1 LLLYNQFH
9 LQLFYGLPDH
19 KAMIK
24 LCRSIIKNQLKSSEA
39 RELANRL
46 DERWLS
52 GDRELL
58 LQVAEKDSRIKDLL
72 GEEILIADLL
82 NKSKLTIIYQNL
94 ARLKELNKF
103 LSALLKSD
111 EFVNTLTEYHKR
123 H

>member
-1 LLLYNQFH
+1 ML
-9 LQLFYGLPDH
+9 
-19 KAMIK
+19 K
-24 LCRSIIKNQLKSSEA
+24 LCRSIIKNQLKSSAA
-39 RELANRL
+39 RGLANRL

-82 NKSKLTIIYQNL
+82 SKSKLTIIYKNL
-94 ARLKELNKF
+94 TRLKELNNL
-103 LSALLKSD
+103 LSSLFKSD
-111 EFVNTLTEYHKR
+111 EFVNTLTEYHRR